1 MNLEKFFFN
10 SQNIEFILNNQN
22 SALLI
27 GNRVMLD
34 ISTKESFKNNG
45 KTHSNTN
52 IIELMNEK
60 ENMEQ
65 VDTYIKDKNDE
76 PPDGEKEVKE
86 VNETNIII
94 KHEYYKPL
102 SSGDNL
108 FWAIHLK
115 NEGKENFDFICRKKG
130 ELFKTQQILKNE
142 YITEFKRCYEDEDE
156 NLKECFK
163 EYKWKRN
170 AIESGI
176 FYEQF
181 TIDVFTVVCFLY
193 DFNVI
198 VFDGVKYCEY
208 IRDTEGMVQTDD
220 KVYNADKYLIIK
232 KGVDKKDYQIFRPCI
247 MDCPEEDEEKKKKIN
262 ETIIKEIQS
271 IRKNLFLV
279 CKFDKPMR
287 ALSAYKKNDLVE
299 LCRKVGIS
307 YKVKSKGRDKD
318 KSKDLTKKEMYFNLN
333 NYLLSL

>member
-1 MNLEKFFFN
+1 MNLEKFFLN
-10 SQNIEFILNNQN
+10 SQNIESIRNNQN
-22 SALLI
+22 LALLI

-45 KTHSNTN
+45 KKHSNTN

-60 ENMEQ
+60 ENMEK
-65 VDTYIKDKNDE
+65 VNAYIKDKNDKTC
-76 PPDGEKEVKE
+76 DGKKEEKEEKE
-86 VNETNIII
+86 EKQTNDVNIVI

-115 NEGKENFDFICRKKG
+115 NEGKENFDFICSKKG

-176 FYEQF
+176 FYDQF

-198 VFDGVKYCEY
+198 IFDGVKYCEY

-247 MDCPEEDEEKKKKIN
+247 MDCPEDDKEKKKKIN

-299 LCRKVGIS
+299 LCQKVGIS
-307 YKVKSKGRDKD
+307 YKEN
-318 KSKDLTKKEMYFNLN
+318 SKDITKKEMYFKLN
-333 NYLLSL
+333 NYLLSA